1 MHNGL
6 RLSIDNNITGV
17 KMLVGLELKQARREL
32 GLTQKE
38 LASELEVSLPTV
50 VNWELGKSTPRG
62 QNRQKLEAFFNE
74 INAENELL
82 SVQIIDALQAVSD
95 ELGFDDLGEMFK
107 TIIRKHSLGL
117 LDL

>member
-1 MHNGL
+1 
-6 RLSIDNNITGV
+6 
-17 KMLVGLELKQARREL
+17 MLIGLELKQARREL

-38 LASELEVSLPTV
+38 LANELEVSLPTV

-74 INAENELL
+74 KNTEDELISAQIN
-82 SVQIIDALQAVSD
+82 DALQVVSD
-95 ELGFDDLGEMFK
+95 DLGFDDLNDMLK
-107 TIIRKHSLGL
+107 TIIRKHNLGL